1 MANMM
6 ADYILEMKRNKI
18 NWLKKPI
25 YIINRVKDNIFIM
38 QSVNTIILRVIGII
52 TLFGFTLFLT
62 HNYSPAIVGQYDFI
76 RTFLLVVGS
85 LCLLGT
91 EQSILYFAGIIKS
104 QGNKGELKKIY
115 LKKVSMVFFTSMIP
129 VLIVFLIGEK
139 IINSFFNDN
148 FIYLLLI
155 KATGILLFYCI
166 TILNTET
173 FRALDKIYM
182 AELFRN
188 TFKYLSVIIGA
199 VYLFYSH
206 QEQYLVDSYLLG
218 FIILSI
224 ISFFMILSF
233 FNKLEIENQLQSVI
247 ISHKEIIVKSYPMAI
262 SGMAFFLLM
271 SFDIMFLKKYYG
283 NEQVAYYSTAI
294 KLMTILSMVI
304 ISVNITASTKIA
316 KFYASNNMTELN
328 KTLKN
333 TSRLIFLITFPIAFI
348 TSIYSNS
355 ILKIFGVGYINASLP
370 LIILMFGQAFCSLF
384 GSATIY
390 LNMTGRQKIFQYILI
405 IAVVINFV
413 SNRLLVPKY
422 GMIGASISFVLSL
435 LFWNISTAV
444 IVYRKDGVNIL
455 LS

>member
-1 MANMM
+1 
-6 ADYILEMKRNKI
+6 
-18 NWLKKPI
+18 
-25 YIINRVKDNIFIM
+25 
-38 QSVNTIILRVIGII
+38 
-52 TLFGFTLFLT
+52 
-62 HNYSPAIVGQYDFI
+62 
-76 RTFLLVVGS
+76 
-85 LCLLGT
+85 
-91 EQSILYFAGIIKS
+91 
-104 QGNKGELKKIY
+104 
-115 LKKVSMVFFTSMIP
+115 
-129 VLIVFLIGEK
+129 
-139 IINSFFNDN
+139 
-148 FIYLLLI
+148 
-155 KATGILLFYCI
+155 
-166 TILNTET
+166 
-173 FRALDKIYM
+173 M